1 MLAARLGSAPLAFIG
16 SGSYFI
22 YLWHIFPI
30 MLLRSSEAWRQ
41 ADPLAA
47 SLAAYA
53 AAAVTSIVALV
64 IVRSVLPQ
72 RTAQW
77 LGA

>member
-1 MLAARLGSAPLAFIG
+1 MLAVRPSSAALAFIG

-30 MLLRSSEAWRQ
+30 MLLRSSDAWRQ
-41 ADPLAA
+41 ADPAAA
-47 SLAAYA
+47 SLVAYA
-53 AAAVTSIVALV
+53 AAATASIAALV
-64 IVRSVLPQ
+64 VIRSVLPP
-72 RTAQW
+72 RAAQW